1 MNEIQIFRNEE
12 FGEIRTIEIEGQIYF
27 VGVDV
32 AKALGYKNTKDA
44 IINHVRKE
52 DRMVL
57 TKTAYQELTKSQNVN
72 LKNFPNRGLV
82 IINESGLYSLI
93 LSSKLDRAKE
103 FKYWVTSEVLPEIRR
118 NGMYGKASFEE
129 MLHKL
134 LNEKLKDIIK
144 EAIDEKSENI
154 IDRTVDKTVKAVS
167 PLLTLPTSEK
177 EVKTIKEAYKY
188 SSSKM
193 MRLSPDIREQVDN
206 MIISGE
212 YSCQKIA
219 DFIED
224 NTGIEISYMTV
235 SRYIKKYFTL
245 K

>member
-1 MNEIQIFRNEE
+1 MDKIHVFINEE
-12 FGEIRTIEIEGQIYF
+12 FGEIRTIEIYGQIYF
-27 VGVDV
+27 FGIDI

-52 DRMVL
+52 DRMILSKKLYCQVM
-57 TKTAYQELTKSQNVN
+57 KGSRKFS
-72 LKNFPNRGLV
+72 KNFPNRGLT
-82 IINESGLYSLI
+82 IISESGLYSLV
-93 LSSKLDRAKE
+93 LFSKLKRAME
-103 FKYWVTSEVLPEIRR
+103 LKYWITSEVIPEITR
-118 NGMYGKASFEE
+118 NGVYIKTIVKETPDKEQS
-129 MLHKL
+129 
-134 LNEKLKDIIK
+134 EKLKDIIK